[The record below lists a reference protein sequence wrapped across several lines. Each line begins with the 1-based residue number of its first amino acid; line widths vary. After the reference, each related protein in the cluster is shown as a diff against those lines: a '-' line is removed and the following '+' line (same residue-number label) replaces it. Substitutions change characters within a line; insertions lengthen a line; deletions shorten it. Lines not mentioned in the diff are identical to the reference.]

1 MNNKNQN
8 IEIKRNFELKTKLVE
23 ELKNLLNLNIDS
35 KSKYEKF
42 TKLKNNWLKIGKVP
56 NHLVFGINNSY
67 NHQVKVF
74 YDLLYLDSEF
84 KEKNQEENKK
94 IREHIIEDAL
104 KIGKIAD
111 KLKSYRKLL
120 ILIRKWNYLVGP
132 VKAEDEDKL
141 NLKFDSIIKD
151 IKKNKK
157 EYLIDREKFENENL
171 DTKKNILNELKE
183 LLVHLPNNKNEWIK
197 FINIYTQLKDNF
209 INIGPLKLK
218 ENDQLWKDFKD
229 LNRKFINE
237 KNLFFKTLKKD
248 YTLNI
253 NKQIKIINELN
264 SYSETK
270 ELLDKKI
277 LIEIRNKFKSINN
290 VPFKKNQKNWNSFN
304 NLYQKCLEKIDSSK
318 SNENKLKNEI
328 TIKQKKL
335 IDELFVNFK
344 LEKLNI
350 IIEKWIKIGDS
361 NSQTESIRLIK
372 NLEQKLKE
380 LNINDTEN
388 IVLNVK
394 AKIFSEKNINEEK
407 IKLRKKIEEFQKKIS
422 QLENNFNFIKG
433 DPNNEILSNVHSDIN
448 NYKNELKK
456 LKKDF
461 KIISKT

>member
-1 MNNKNQN
+1 LNNKNQN

>member
-171 DTKKNILNELKE
+171 HTKKNILNELKE

>member
-23 ELKNLLNLNIDS
+23 ELKNLLNLNIDN

-42 TKLKNNWLKIGKVP
+42 KKLKNNWLKIGKVP

-74 YDLLYLDSEF
+74 YDYLYLDSEF

-104 KIGKIAD
+104 KIEKIAD
-111 KLKSYRKLL
+111 KLKSYRELL

-157 EYLIDREKFENENL
+157 EYLIDREKFDNENL

-197 FINIYTQLKDNF
+197 FINTFTKLKDNF
-209 INIGPLKLK
+209 ISIGPLKLK

-229 LNRKFINE
+229 LNRRFINE

-270 ELLDKKI
+270 EFLDKKI

-318 SNENKLKNEI
+318 SNENKLKKEI

-335 IDELFVNFK
+335 IDELFVDFK

-380 LNINDTEN
+380 LSINDTEK

-394 AKIFSEKNINEEK
+394 AKILSEKNINAEK
-407 IKLRKKIEEFQKKIS
+407 IKLRKKIEDFQKKIS
-422 QLENNFNFIKG
+422 QLENNLNFIKG
-433 DPNNEILSNVHSDIN
+433 DSNNEILSNVHSDIN

>member
-171 DTKKNILNELKE
+171 YTKKNILNELKE

>member
-74 YDLLYLDSEF
+74 YDFLYLDSEF

-171 DTKKNILNELKE
+171 YTKKNILNELKE

-448 NYKNELKK
+448 NYKNKLKK

>member
-74 YDLLYLDSEF
+74 YDFLYLDSEF

-171 DTKKNILNELKE
+171 HTKKNILNELKE

-433 DPNNEILSNVHSDIN
+433 DPNNEIFSNVHSDIN

>member
-8 IEIKRNFELKTKLVE
+8 IEIKRNFELKTKLVD
-23 ELKNLLNLNIDS
+23 ELRNLLNLNIDN

-42 TKLKNNWLKIGKVP
+42 KKLKNNWLKIGKVP

-74 YDLLYLDSEF
+74 YDYLYLDSEF

-111 KLKSYRKLL
+111 KLKSYRELL

-141 NLKFDSIIKD
+141 NLKFDSIITD

-157 EYLIDREKFENENL
+157 EYLIDRKKFDKENL

-183 LLVHLPNNKNEWIK
+183 LLVHLPKTKNEWIK
-197 FINIYTQLKDNF
+197 FINIFTKVKDNF

-290 VPFKKNQKNWNSFN
+290 VPFKKNQNNWNSFN

-318 SNENKLKNEI
+318 SNENKLNNEI

-335 IDELFVNFK
+335 IDELFVDFK
-344 LEKLNI
+344 MEELNI
-350 IIEKWIKIGDS
+350 IIEKLIKIGDS
-361 NSQTESIRLIK
+361 NSQIQSIRLIK

-380 LNINDTEN
+380 LNISDAEK

-394 AKIFSEKNINEEK
+394 AKIFSKKNINAEK
-407 IKLRKKIEEFQKKIS
+407 IKLKNKIENFEKKIS
-422 QLENNFNFIKG
+422 QLENNLNFIKG
-433 DPNNEILSNVHSDIN
+433 DSNNEILSNVHSDIN

>member
-74 YDLLYLDSEF
+74 YDFLYLDSEF

-171 DTKKNILNELKE
+171 YTKKNILNELKE

>member
-74 YDLLYLDSEF
+74 YDFLYLDSEF

-171 DTKKNILNELKE
+171 YTKKNILNELKE

-218 ENDQLWKDFKD
+218 ENDQLWEDFKD

>member
-1 MNNKNQN
+1 MK
-8 IEIKRNFELKTKLVE
+8 
-23 ELKNLLNLNIDS
+23 NIDK

-42 TKLKNNWLKIGKVP
+42 TKLKNTWLKIGKVP

-74 YDLLYLDSEF
+74 YDYLYLDSEF
-84 KEKNQEENKK
+84 KEKNQEENRK

-111 KLKSYRKLL
+111 KLKSYRELL
-120 ILIRKWNYLVGP
+120 ILIRKWNYLIGP

-141 NLKFDSIIKD
+141 NLKFDSIITD

-157 EYLIDREKFENENL
+157 EYLSDREKFDKENL

-183 LLVHLPNNKNEWIK
+183 LLIHLPKTKNEWIK
-197 FINIYTQLKDNF
+197 FINIFTKAKENF

-229 LNRKFINE
+229 LNRKFIYE

-264 SYSETK
+264 SYSKTK
-270 ELLDKKI
+270 EPLDKKI

-304 NLYQKCLEKIDSSK
+304 NLYQKCLEKINSSK
-318 SNENKLKNEI
+318 SNENKLKTEI
-328 TIKQKKL
+328 SIKQKKL
-335 IDELFVNFK
+335 IDELFVDFN

-380 LNINDTEN
+380 LNVNDTEK

-394 AKIFSEKNINEEK
+394 AKIFSEKNINSEK
-407 IKLRKKIEEFQKKIS
+407 IKLRNKIEDFEKKIS
-422 QLENNFNFIKG
+422 QLENNLNFIKG
-433 DPNNEILSNVHSDIN
+433 DSNNEILSNVHSDIN

>member
-74 YDLLYLDSEF
+74 YDFLYLDSEF
-84 KEKNQEENKK
+84 KEKKQEENKK

-111 KLKSYRKLL
+111 KLISYRKLL

-141 NLKFDSIIKD
+141 NLKFDSIIND

-171 DTKKNILNELKE
+171 DRKKNILNELKE

-197 FINIYTQLKDNF
+197 LINICTKLKDNF

-318 SNENKLKNEI
+318 SNQNKLKNEI
-328 TIKQKKL
+328 TTKQKKL

-394 AKIFSEKNINEEK
+394 AKIFSEKKINEEK

-433 DPNNEILSNVHSDIN
+433 DPNNEIFSNVHSDIN